1 MYDDSAQ
8 DDGAQDGGAQDDTAG
23 VGSAAEEA
31 SRLVG
36 ALRDLVSG
44 PAAEHLATG
53 STECQ
58 VCPFCRAVALLRDS
72 DPQAVGRAAEGLV
85 SMVSA
90 AAALAEPF
98 LRSMVDTAVSAAQ
111 AATAPDRANAP
122 TKDTDGDEERRG

>member
-1 MYDDSAQ
+1 MY
-8 DDGAQDGGAQDDTAG
+8 DDGAQDDSSGI
-23 VGSAAEEA
+23 GSAAEEA

-111 AATAPDRANAP
+111 AATAPDRASSR
-122 TKDTDGDEERRG
+122 TDDTDDTDGDEERRG